1 MRNLERI
8 GRNARGML
16 VLHANWTNG
25 TLMLWAESGAMYTAR
40 RSTIDHAPTAFSPA
54 SETEAVCVT
63 ALATP
68 IHPFA
73 VDAALLRQALIDSR
87 WLCEADLV
95 DVAAPAAR
103 TIELIVPGDSGEPWP
118 SDRLA
123 AWLGEPE
130 PVASA
135 SPVTCVVPCVAL
147 RIEGVIEALLRRESI
162 EFAGRLIPGHSL
174 RYFTAVADFTADL
187 LADQRFIPTMYQH
200 RGGDFRASWQPWVH
214 DEIARAR
221 VGALIAAMPPSVRA
235 VVDEHQHEPW
245 PILDAAL
252 RQLTDAAVRQAL
264 AVDRFVEA
272 IEDRDA
278 RADAHV
284 AWLAGLLDA
293 DDRVPLVDGTGSLL
307 LRDVRQWVARLDE
320 RGQNLPLHLC
330 LRLEEPAD
338 STRLQELYPIGDD
351 VKWTVSLHLRSPRD
365 PDVFLDARVLWDQRA
380 GGMLPGGI
388 GTEAAQELLLS
399 ELGRASRMYSR
410 VKDALS
416 EATPAGFELTTTE
429 AYEFLTEIRP
439 VLEESGFDVIVP
451 PWWEDPSAQI
461 GARLFIDAPELGG
474 VPRTPEEA
482 GEAPNLVGLD
492 SLVHYR
498 WQIAIGDQPLSMEEF
513 HALAAQRTPLV
524 RLRGRWVE
532 IRPDEIE
539 NALAFIE
546 SQPDG
551 EMSLL
556 RAIRLAHGAG
566 DKGIG
571 LHVAGFDA
579 SGWVRDLL
587 GASRDEQRMP
597 ALAQPR
603 TFGGELRPYQKSGV
617 SWLAFLDRFGLG
629 ACLADDMGLGK
640 TIQMIALWLH
650 EREHLQP
657 GDERPGPTLLIVPTS
672 LVSNWVREIERFA
685 PSLKVHVNHG
695 PERALHESLRE
706 VALES
711 DVVITTYGLVSRD
724 RETLVNVHWHRVV
737 LDEAQYIKN
746 PPTKQT
752 RTIRALK
759 THRRVALTGTPVE
772 NRLAELWS
780 IMEFLNPG
788 YLGPAGEF
796 RQLFAIPIERHRD
809 PVQAERLRGLV
820 QPFVLR
826 RLKTDPT
833 VISDLPDC
841 LETKEFATLTN
852 EQAALY
858 ERTVNSMLGQID
870 SAAGIQRRGV
880 VLATLVK
887 LKQICDHPVLIAPGN
902 EPVISLVDG
911 EVREVA
917 GGDAG
922 DERVIGLGELSARS
936 GKCRRLKVML
946 EEILAAGGKALIFTQ
961 FRRMGHLLTTMIQRE
976 LDCET
981 MFLHGGTP
989 VAKRQQMI
997 DRFNAPDPGAGPA
1010 PAPGT
1015 GTGTGTGSGSGDV
1028 PVFILS
1034 LKAGGIGLNLT
1045 AANHVFHFDRWW
1057 NPAVENQATDRA
1069 FRIGQLRTV
1078 HVHKFVCQGTLEER
1092 IDQMIEQKTALAEN
1106 IIGAG
1111 EQWLTEL
1118 GTQQLREILTL
1129 RAAAMESDG

>member
-1 MRNLERI
+1 M
-8 GRNARGML
+8 
-16 VLHANWTNG
+16 
-25 TLMLWAESGAMYTAR
+25 SGAFPSAAAAVAVA
-40 RSTIDHAPTAFSPA
+40 APAPPGT
-54 SETEAVCVT
+54 VD
-63 ALATP
+63 
-68 IHPFA
+68 HPFA
-73 VDAALLRQALIDSR
+73 ADAARLKQALIDSG
-87 WLCEADLV
+87 WLHER
-95 DVAAPAAR
+95 DVAHAAASPA
-103 TIELIVPGDSGEPWP
+103 IELLLPGGAAGPWP

-123 AWLGEPE
+123 AWLGELE
-130 PVASA
+130 PLADAALVHCRVEF
-135 SPVTCVVPCVAL
+135 VTLDIDHAL
-147 RIEGVIEALLRRESI
+147 EALLRRESVD
-162 EFAGRLIPGHSL
+162 FDGRLIAGHSL
-174 RYFTAVADFTADL
+174 RYFTSVAELTADL
-187 LADQRFIPTMYQH
+187 LTDQRFIPTLYQVAAAS
-200 RGGDFRASWQPWVH
+200 GEGFRASWQPWIH
-214 DEIARAR
+214 DEAARQR

-235 VVDEHQHEPW
+235 IVDEHRHEPW

-252 RQLTDAAVRQAL
+252 RRLTDASVRQAL
-264 AVDRFVEA
+264 VAERFVEA

-278 RADAHV
+278 TADAHV
-284 AWLAGLLDA
+284 AWLAGLLA
-293 DDRVPLVDGTGSLL
+293 GDDRVPLSDGIGSLL
-307 LRDVRQWVARLDE
+307 LRDVRQWVSRLDE
-320 RGQNLPLHLC
+320 RGQDLPLHLC
-330 LRLEEPAD
+330 LRLDEPPA
-338 STRLQELYPIGDD
+338 SPSLRELRPIGDE

-365 PDVFLDARVLWDQRA
+365 PNVCLDARVLWDQRA

-388 GTEAAQELLLS
+388 GAETAQELLLS
-399 ELGRASRMYSR
+399 ELGRASRMYPR
-410 VKDALS
+410 VKEALA
-416 EATPAGFELTTTE
+416 ETMPTGFELTTIE

-451 PWWEDPSAQI
+451 PWWDDPSAQI
-461 GARLFIDAPELGG
+461 GARLFIDAPDLAGAA
-474 VPRTPEEA
+474 RTPEET

-492 SLVHYR
+492 SLVRYR
-498 WQIAIGDQPLSMEEF
+498 WQIAIGEKPLSMEEF
-513 HALAAQRTPLV
+513 HALAAQKTPLV

-532 IRPDEIE
+532 IRPEEIE
-539 NALAFIE
+539 NALKFIE

-556 RAIRLAHGAG
+556 RAIRLAHGTG
-566 DKGIG
+566 DRHIG

-579 SGWVRDLL
+579 TGWVRDLL

-597 ALAQPR
+597 ALDQPR
-603 TFGGELRPYQKSGV
+603 CFDGELRPYQKTGV

-650 EREHLQP
+650 ERERSS
-657 GDERPGPTLLIVPTS
+657 GETADIDGPGPTLLIVPTS
-672 LVSNWVREIERFA
+672 LVANWVREIERFA

-695 PERALHESLRE
+695 PERARGESFRE
-706 VALES
+706 IVRAC

-724 RETLVNVHWHRVV
+724 RDTLVNVHWHRVV

-752 RTIRALK
+752 RTIRSLR
-759 THRRVALTGTPVE
+759 TGRRVALTGTPVE

-796 RQLFAIPIERHRD
+796 RQLFAVPIERHRD

-841 LETKEFATLTN
+841 LETKEYATLTN

-870 SAAGIQRRGV
+870 DAAGMQRRGV
-880 VLATLVK
+880 VLATLVR
-887 LKQICDHPVLIAPGN
+887 LKQICDHPALIAPGAPGAPGE

-911 EVREVA
+911 EVREEDNGAATDRPVL
-917 GGDAG
+917 D
-922 DERVIGLGELSARS
+922 LGELSARS
-936 GKCRRLKVML
+936 GKCRRLRVML

-961 FRRMGHLLTTMIQRE
+961 FRRMGHLLSTMIQRE

-989 VAKRQQMI
+989 VARRQQMI
-997 DRFNAPDPGAGPA
+997 DRFNAPESCQGRGSGPA
-1010 PAPGT
+1010 SA
-1015 GTGTGTGSGSGDV
+1015 SGGGDV

-1069 FRIGQLRTV
+1069 FRIGQKRTV

-1118 GTQQLREILTL
+1118 GTQQLREILAL
-1129 RAAAMESDG
+1129 RASAMESDG